1 MKPAAMQHVRGF
13 TLIEVVIAASL
24 LAVGLALVF
33 ASIRGAMRATERAE
47 IQAQREERL
56 RAVQGFMRAQITA
69 AMPIAYQLDPET
81 GEASF
86 FTLSPTRLEFVSNMP
101 GYLSRGGPYLQR
113 LELVPGEGGQRLIF
127 QHQMLSSEGPL
138 PAEREPV
145 VLFDG
150 IAEASF
156 DARTLDQAAKASPW
170 QSRWTTSAQLP
181 PLVRLRL
188 RFADGSRRWPEF
200 VAAPR
205 LAVAVAAPLDA
216 LADGR

>member
-1 MKPAAMQHVRGF
+1 MKNARGF

-33 ASIRGAMRATERAE
+33 ASIRGATRATERAE
-47 IQAQREERL
+47 VQAQREERL

-69 AMPIAYQLDPET
+69 AMPIAYQFSPET
-81 GEASF
+81 GEAKF
-86 FTLSPTRLEFVSNMP
+86 FTLSSTKLEFVSNMP
-101 GYLSRGGPYLQR
+101 GYLSRGGPYLQT
-113 LELVPGEGGQRLIF
+113 LELVPGEGGQRLLF
-127 QHQMLSSEGPL
+127 QHQMLSSEGAL
-138 PAEREPV
+138 PAEREAV

-156 DARTLDQAAKASPW
+156 DARTIDTSAKASPW
-170 QSRWTTSAQLP
+170 QPRWEASAQLP
-181 PLVRLRL
+181 PMVRLRL

-216 LADGR
+216 NADGR

>member
-1 MKPAAMQHVRGF
+1 MKRVAMKRAQGF

-47 IQAQREERL
+47 AQAQREERL
-56 RAVQGFMRAQITA
+56 RAVQGFMRTQITS
-69 AMPIAYQLDPET
+69 AMPIAYQFDPET

-86 FTLSPTRLEFVSNMP
+86 FRLSSTKLEFVSNMP
-101 GYLSRGGPYLQR
+101 GYLSRGGPYLQT
-113 LELVPGEGGQRLIF
+113 LELVSGAGGQRLVF
-127 QHQMLSSEGPL
+127 QHQMLNSEGAL
-138 PAEREPV
+138 PPEREPV

-150 IAEASF
+150 IAEAAF
-156 DARTLDQAAKASPW
+156 DARTIDPSAKASAW
-170 QSRWTTSAQLP
+170 QSSWTASAQLP
-181 PLVRLRL
+181 PMVRLRL

-205 LAVAVAAPLDA
+205 LAVAVAAPPDA
-216 LADGR
+216 IAEAR

>member
-1 MKPAAMQHVRGF
+1 MKNARGF

-47 IQAQREERL
+47 VQAQREERL

-69 AMPIAYQLDPET
+69 AMPIAYQFSAET
-81 GEASF
+81 GEAKF
-86 FTLSPTRLEFVSNMP
+86 FTLSSTKLEFVSNMP
-101 GYLSRGGPYLQR
+101 GYLSRGGPYLQT
-113 LELVPGEGGQRLIF
+113 LELVPGEGGQRLLF
-127 QHQMLSSEGPL
+127 QHQMLSSEGAL
-138 PAEREPV
+138 PAEREAV

-156 DARTLDQAAKASPW
+156 DARTIDPSAKASAW
-170 QSRWTTSAQLP
+170 QPQWDASAQLP
-181 PLVRLRL
+181 PMVRLRL

-216 LADGR
+216 IADGR

>member
-1 MKPAAMQHVRGF
+1 MKHARGF

-33 ASIRGAMRATERAE
+33 ASIRGATRATERAE
-47 IQAQREERL
+47 VQAQREERL
-56 RAVQGFMRAQITA
+56 RAVQGLMRTQINA
-69 AMPIAYQLDPET
+69 ALPIAYQFNPET

-86 FTLSPTRLEFVSNMP
+86 LTLAPDKLEFVATMP
-101 GYLSRGGPYLQR
+101 GYLSRGGPYLQT

-127 QHQMLSSEGPL
+127 QHQLLSTEGPM

-145 VLFDG
+145 VLVDG
-150 IAEASF
+150 ISEAVF
-156 DARTLDQAAKASPW
+156 EARSIDPDSKASPW
-170 QSRWTTSAQLP
+170 RSQWKVSAQLP

-188 RFADGSRRWPEF
+188 RFRDGNRRWPEF

-205 LAVAVAAPLDA
+205 LAVAVAVPVDA
-216 LADGR
+216 AAQGR

>member
-1 MKPAAMQHVRGF
+1 MKNARGF

-56 RAVQGFMRAQITA
+56 RAVQGFMRTQVTGAL
-69 AMPIAYQLDPET
+69 PIAYQFNPET
-81 GEASF
+81 GEANF
-86 FTLSPTRLEFVSNMP
+86 FTLSSTKLEFVATMP
-101 GYLSRGGPYLQR
+101 GYLSRGGPYLQTI
-113 LELVPGEGGQRLIF
+113 ELQPGEGGQRLVF
-127 QHQMLSSEGPL
+127 QHQLLTSEGPM
-138 PAEREPV
+138 PAEREPL

-150 IAEASF
+150 IAEAGF
-156 DARTLDQAAKASPW
+156 DARSVDQDSKASPW
-170 QSRWTTSAQLP
+170 QPQWTMSAQLP

-188 RFADGSRRWPEF
+188 RFADGGRRWPEF

-205 LAVAVAAPLDA
+205 LAVAVAAPVES

>member
-1 MKPAAMQHVRGF
+1 MKPARGF

-69 AMPIAYQLDPET
+69 AMPIAYQFNPET
-81 GEASF
+81 GEANF
-86 FTLSPTRLEFVSNMP
+86 FALSSTKLEFVSNMP
-101 GYLSRGGPYLQR
+101 GYLSRGGPYLQT
-113 LELVPGEGGQRLIF
+113 LELVPGEGGQRLVF
-127 QHQMLSSEGPL
+127 QHQMLSTEGPL

-145 VLFDG
+145 VLFEG
-150 IAEASF
+150 IAEAGF
-156 DARTLDQAAKASPW
+156 DARTIDEASRVSPW
-170 QSRWTTSAQLP
+170 RSQWNSSAQLP
-181 PLVRLRL
+181 PMVRLRL

-205 LAVAVAAPLDA
+205 LAVAVAEPLDA
-216 LADGR
+216 IADGR

>member
-1 MKPAAMQHVRGF
+1 MKNARGF

-47 IQAQREERL
+47 VQAQRQERL

-69 AMPIAYQLDPET
+69 AMPIAYQFDPET
-81 GEASF
+81 GEANF
-86 FTLSPTRLEFVSNMP
+86 FTLSPTKLEFVSNMP
-101 GYLSRGGPYLQR
+101 GYLSRGGPYLQT
-113 LELVPGEGGQRLIF
+113 LELVPGEGGQRLLF

-138 PAEREPV
+138 PAEREAV

-156 DARTLDQAAKASPW
+156 DARTIDTSAKASPW
-170 QSRWTTSAQLP
+170 QPRWAASAQLP
-181 PLVRLRL
+181 PMVRLRL

>member
-1 MKPAAMQHVRGF
+1 MKNARGF

-47 IQAQREERL
+47 VQAQREERL
-56 RAVQGFMRAQITA
+56 RAVQGFMRSQITA
-69 AMPIAYQLDPET
+69 AMPIAYQFSPET
-81 GEASF
+81 GEAKF
-86 FTLSPTRLEFVSNMP
+86 FTLSATKLEFVANMP
-101 GYLSRGGPYLQR
+101 GYLSRGGPYLQT
-113 LELVPGEGGQRLIF
+113 LELVPGEGGQRLLF
-127 QHQMLSSEGPL
+127 QHQMLSSEGAL
-138 PAEREPV
+138 PAEREAV

-156 DARTLDQAAKASPW
+156 DARTIDPNAKASPW
-170 QSRWTTSAQLP
+170 QPRWEASAQLP
-181 PLVRLRL
+181 PMVRLRL

-216 LADGR
+216 IADGR

>member
-1 MKPAAMQHVRGF
+1 MKSARGF
-13 TLIEVVIAASL
+13 TLIEVVISASL

-33 ASIRGAMRATERAE
+33 ASIRGAGRATERAE
-47 IQAQREERL
+47 VQAQREERL
-56 RAVQGFMRAQITA
+56 RAVQGFMRGQITA
-69 AMPIAYQLDPET
+69 ALPIAYQFNADT
-81 GEASF
+81 GEANF
-86 FTLSPTRLEFVSNMP
+86 FTLSATKIEFVATMP
-101 GYLSRGGPYLQR
+101 GYLSRGGPYLQTI
-113 LELVPGEGGQRLIF
+113 ELVPGEGGQRLVF
-127 QHQMLSSEGPL
+127 QHQLLTSEGPL

-150 IAEASF
+150 IAEAGF
-156 DARTLDQAAKASPW
+156 DARTIDQNSQASSW
-170 QSRWTTSAQLP
+170 QPQWNTSTQLP

-216 LADGR
+216 LADER

>member
-1 MKPAAMQHVRGF
+1 MKRARGF
-13 TLIEVVIAASL
+13 TLIEVVISASL

-33 ASIRGAMRATERAE
+33 ASIRGAGRATERAE
-47 IQAQREERL
+47 VQSQREERL
-56 RAVQGFMRAQITA
+56 RAVQGFMRSQVTA
-69 AMPIAYQLDPET
+69 ALPIAYQFNAET

-86 FTLSPTRLEFVSNMP
+86 FTLSATKLEFVATMP
-101 GYLSRGGPYLQR
+101 GYLSRGGPYLQTI
-113 LELVPGEGGQRLIF
+113 ELVPGQGGQRLIF
-127 QHQMLSSEGPL
+127 QHQLLSSEGPL

-150 IAEASF
+150 IAEAGF
-156 DARTLDQAAKASPW
+156 DARTLAQTSATSSW
-170 QSRWTTSAQLP
+170 QPQWNASAQLP

-205 LAVAVAAPLDA
+205 LAVAVSAPLDS
-216 LADGR
+216 LVEGR

>member
-1 MKPAAMQHVRGF
+1 MKPARGF

-69 AMPIAYQLDPET
+69 AMPIAYQFNPET
-81 GEASF
+81 GEANF
-86 FTLSPTRLEFVSNMP
+86 FALSSTKLEFVSNMP
-101 GYLSRGGPYLQR
+101 GYLSRGGPYLQT
-113 LELVPGEGGQRLIF
+113 LELVPGEGGQRLVF
-127 QHQMLSSEGPL
+127 QHQMLSTEGPL

-145 VLFDG
+145 VLFEG

-156 DARTLDQAAKASPW
+156 DARTIDEASSASPW
-170 QSRWTTSAQLP
+170 QSRWNTSAQLP
-181 PLVRLRL
+181 PMVRLRL

-216 LADGR
+216 IADGR

>member
-1 MKPAAMQHVRGF
+1 MRPAAVKHARGF

-56 RAVQGFMRAQITA
+56 RAVQGFMRTQITA
-69 AMPIAYQLDPET
+69 AMPIAYQFNPET

-86 FTLSPTRLEFVSNMP
+86 FTLSPSKLEFVSNMP
-101 GYLSRGGPYLQR
+101 GYLSRGGPYLQT

-127 QHQMLSSEGPL
+127 QHQMLSNEGPL
-138 PAEREPV
+138 PAERAPV

-156 DARTLDQAAKASPW
+156 DARTIDQGAKASPW
-170 QSRWTTSAQLP
+170 QPRWTASTQLP

-216 LADGR
+216 IADGR